1 MNNSGK
7 KAIFLD
13 LDGTLLTDDK
23 KVPEVNRIA
32 IKKMLAEGNSVV
44 IATGRP
50 LSSAVI
56 QAERLGLTEPGCYL
70 IAFNGG
76 ILYDTAEREEIFRA
90 TLSLDLVQ
98 RVFDEANR
106 RGIHIQTY
114 RGAKV
119 IVEPRCED
127 KEIELYCSRILVEY
141 EVIEDIR
148 QLDEE
153 PVKMLIIDLADKAP
167 LMEFMQWISSWADD
181 RIDSFFSNDEYVEIV
196 PKGMNKGNAI
206 RKMVELL
213 GIPVENTIA
222 AGDAA
227 NDISMLQAA
236 GLGCAMKNAAEE
248 VKLVADYITENDNN
262 SGGVAEIINRFVLS
276 GR

>member
-1 MNNSGK
+1 MSISGK

-23 KVPEVNRIA
+23 KVPEANRIA
-32 IKKMLAEGNSVV
+32 IEKMLGEGNSVV

-70 IAFNGG
+70 IAYNGG
-76 ILYDTAEREEIFRA
+76 ILYDTSERKEIFRA
-90 TLSLDLVQ
+90 TLNLELV
-98 RVFDEANR
+98 RKVFEEANR

-114 RGAKV
+114 RGTKV

-127 KEIELYCSRILVEY
+127 REIELYCSRILMEY
-141 EVIEDIR
+141 EVIQDIG

-153 PVKMLIIDLADKAP
+153 PVKMLIIDLDDKTP
-167 LMEFMQWISSWADD
+167 LVEFMQWISSWADD
-181 RIDSFFSNDEYVEIV
+181 RIDTFFSNDEYVEIV

-206 RKMVELL
+206 RKMAELL
-213 GIPVENTIA
+213 DIPVENTIA

-227 NDISMLQAA
+227 NDITMLQAA
-236 GLGCAMKNAAEE
+236 GVGCAMRNAADE
-248 VKLVADYITENDNN
+248 VKLVADYITEKDNN

-276 GR
+276 D

>member
-1 MNNSGK
+1 MSISGK

-23 KVPEVNRIA
+23 KVPEANRIA
-32 IKKMLAEGNSVV
+32 IEKMLGEGNSVV

-56 QAERLGLTEPGCYL
+56 QAERLGLTEPGCFL
-70 IAFNGG
+70 IAYNGG
-76 ILYDTAEREEIFRA
+76 ILYDTSERKEIFRA
-90 TLSLDLVQ
+90 TLNLELV
-98 RVFDEANR
+98 RKVFEEANR

-114 RGAKV
+114 RGTKV

-127 KEIELYCSRILVEY
+127 REIELYFSRILMEY
-141 EVIEDIR
+141 EVIQDIG

-153 PVKMLIIDLADKAP
+153 PVKMLIIDLDDKTP
-167 LMEFMQWISSWADD
+167 LVEFMRWISSWADD
-181 RIDSFFSNDEYVEIV
+181 RIDTFFSNDEYVEIV

-206 RKMVELL
+206 RKMAELL
-213 GIPVENTIA
+213 DIPVENTIA

-227 NDISMLQAA
+227 NDITMLQAA
-236 GLGCAMKNAAEE
+236 GVGCAMRNAADE
-248 VKLVADYITENDNN
+248 VKLVADYITEKDNN

-276 GR
+276 D

>member
-1 MNNSGK
+1 MTSSGK

-23 KVPEVNRIA
+23 RVPDVNRTA
-32 IKKMLAEGNSVV
+32 IERMLADGNSVV

-50 LSSAVI
+50 LSSAII

-70 IAFNGG
+70 IAYNGG
-76 ILYDTAEREEIFRA
+76 ILYDTAERKEIFHA
-90 TLSLDLVQ
+90 SIPLELV
-98 RVFDEANR
+98 RKVFEEANR

-114 RGAKV
+114 QGTKV
-119 IVEPRCED
+119 IVEPRCDD
-127 KEIELYCSRILVEY
+127 KEIRLYCSRILIEY
-141 EVIEDIR
+141 EVIDNVSLLE
-148 QLDEE
+148 EE

-167 LMEFMQWISSWADD
+167 LVEFMQWIGSWADD
-181 RIDSFFSNDEYVEIV
+181 RLDCFFSNDEYVEIV

-206 RKMVELL
+206 RKMAELL
-213 GIPVENTIA
+213 NISVENTIA

-227 NDISMLQAA
+227 NDITMLQAA
-236 GLGCAMKNAAEE
+236 GVGCAMRNAADE
-248 VKLVADYITENDNN
+248 VKLVADYITEKDNN

-276 GR
+276 D